1 MLPSDLFHERIS
13 MFAGNTNTS
22 NTNNRNQLKKNLG
35 LQENEQ
41 DILSLI
47 NSDINNEN
55 HTNLEMKM
63 THYLT

>member
-1 MLPSDLFHERIS
+1 

-22 NTNNRNQLKKNLG
+22 NTNNRNRLKKNLG

-55 HTNLEMKM
+55 LTNLED
-63 THYLT
+63 